1 MISMCVHD
9 RTSCA
14 LLGRHWTGEIM
25 IFLKKLNNK
34 SQGRLTLVLVFAA
47 MTLIMALPSARA
59 QKPATPVAPP
69 AATTADQRGSYLVS
83 APGGRRAAPDIAR
96 ILNRGEI
103 IVAVMATDT
112 PPFFEEKNGVMSGI
126 DIDLVNEIAAELK
139 VGIRYERSAKTFN
152 QVVEVVAD
160 GKADF
165 GISKLARTLT
175 RAQMIV
181 YTAPYMTFRHSL
193 LINRLGFAKIA
204 KDSPVTQVIRDYTG
218 TLGVLA
224 GTSFEE
230 FARKNFPK
238 AKMVKFKTWDEAVEA
253 VKRGEIVALYRDEFE
268 VRTVLKKDP
277 KLTLTLRSITFSD
290 LESSLAMPV
299 GIHDPTLLAFL
310 NEFIALR
317 PEKPSIET
325 ILKGMK

>member
-1 MISMCVHD
+1 MTFFTNKNNSKQGRFVHYV
-9 RTSCA
+9 A
-14 LLGRHWTGEIM
+14 LLAV
-25 IFLKKLNNK
+25 
-34 SQGRLTLVLVFAA
+34 TL
-47 MTLIMALPSARA
+47 MMALPSAQA
-59 QKPATPVAPP
+59 QKPAAP
-69 AATTADQRGSYLVS
+69 AAPTPAVGDQRGSYLVS
-83 APGGRRAAPDIAR
+83 VPGGRRAAPDIAR
-96 ILNRGEI
+96 ILNRGEMV
-103 IVAVMATDT
+103 VALLATDT

-139 VGIRYERSAKTFN
+139 VAVRYERSAKTFN

-175 RAQMIV
+175 RAQMVV
-181 YTAPYMTFRHSL
+181 YTDPYLSIRHAML
-193 LINRLGFAKIA
+193 VNRLSFAKIA
-204 KDSPVTQVIRDYTG
+204 KDRPVTQVIREFTG

-224 GTSFEE
+224 GASWEE

-238 AKMVKFKTWDEAVEA
+238 AKMVKFKTWEEAVEA
-253 VKRGEIVALYRDEFE
+253 VKRGEIVAAYRDEFE
-268 VRTVLKKDP
+268 VRTVLKADP

-299 GIHDPTLLAFL
+299 GIYDRALLAFL
-310 NEFIALR
+310 NEFISLR
-317 PEKPSIET
+317 AEKPSIET